1 MTEYASDCENIRI
14 KQPKNMLTNGKKA
27 YLTAKTYIRE
37 RKVNKIIKGYEHQI
51 QTTKELRKAEGEG

>member
-1 MTEYASDCENIRI
+1 
-14 KQPKNMLTNGKKA
+14 MLTNGKKA